1 MDTVYAVGT
10 LRVSSTKQGLQGDSH
25 EQQKEQLVRRAEQL
39 GLAIGKKVKI
49 KEWFKFTESASGILE
64 MQPMN
69 EAINYCLNP
78 KNNIT
83 YFFFKSIDRMTRGGS
98 VIYSQLKAKLAKA
111 GIQCVDV
118 YGIVGY
124 KETNTLD
131 HLGIQYDWS
140 VFSPTGISEILEAE
154 RSKGEVRDILTRMI
168 GAEINYVRFRISS
181 KTRTHGLQKY
191 QSRNIT
197 RYESYSYT
205 ARN

>member
-140 VFSPTGISEILEAE
+140 VLVPLA
-154 RSKGEVRDILTRMI
+154 
-168 GAEINYVRFRISS
+168 FR
-181 KTRTHGLQKY
+181 KFLKRNAQK
-191 QSRNIT
+191 
-197 RYESYSYT
+197 
-205 ARN
+205 AK